1 MTWDELKEEAKKMGA
16 EIRESEFGTWD
27 IKYKELTF
35 SWGGT
40 ISTQYSYYDSE
51 YDENYQ
57 DDKIIAEERN
67 ADQMLAIMKALQ

>member
-1 MTWDELKEEAKKMGA
+1 MTWEELKQEAKKMGA
-16 EIRESEFGTWD
+16 VISESEFGTWN

-40 ISTQYSYYDSE
+40 ISTEYSYYDSE

-57 DDKIIAEERN
+57 DDKTIAEGRN